1 MALNVSFTSAP
12 PTTPSTVQASGAPVS
27 VDAAVVVVVVVVETA
42 VVLVVLLVLLAGAG
56 AGAVVVVTTCEPV
69 LEAAVTVYVAE
80 ALQAPNLM
88 HKAPVRR
95 PRLPWLLAAM
105 AA

>member
-1 MALNVSFTSAP
+1 MALNVSFTRAP

-56 AGAVVVVTTCEPV
+56 AVVVVTTCEPV

-95 PRLPWLLAAM
+95 PRLPLLLEAM

>member
-1 MALNVSFTSAP
+1 M
-12 PTTPSTVQASGAPVS
+12 S
-27 VDAAVVVVVVVVETA
+27 VVAAVVVVVVVVETA

-56 AGAVVVVTTCEPV
+56 AVVTTTCEPV

-95 PRLPWLLAAM
+95 PRLPLLLEAM